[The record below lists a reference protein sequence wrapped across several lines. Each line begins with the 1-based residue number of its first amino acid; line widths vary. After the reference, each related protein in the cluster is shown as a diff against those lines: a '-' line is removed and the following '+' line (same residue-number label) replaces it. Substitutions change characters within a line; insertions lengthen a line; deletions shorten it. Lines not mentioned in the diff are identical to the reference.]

1 MKRTNKNYIFK
12 LKEKSK
18 DNTLS
23 IFCFDS
29 MSISEA
35 LLVLVQQVFDEET
48 ITSLIEYGEV
58 LRGIR
63 NRLISEGY
71 VYTNGKFYKN
81 DYNEKTT

>member
-1 MKRTNKNYIFK
+1 MKKINKNYILE
-12 LKEKSK
+12 LKDKSK

-35 LLVLVQQVFDEET
+35 LLVLVQQVFNEET
-48 ITSLIEYGEV
+48 VISLIEYGEV

-71 VYTNGKFYKN
+71 VFTNGKFYKN
-81 DYNEKTT
+81 DYNEKIT